1 MLPLSKP
8 FFDDKEALAVQD
20 VLASGWVTQGPKV
33 KAFEAEFAEYVGA
46 KHACA
51 VSNCTVALQL
61 ALQAVG
67 VKPGNV
73 VITVSHSYIAT
84 ANSVRNCFAEPVF
97 VDIDLTTYNMS
108 PACLQSLLVEQC
120 QRKDGK
126 LYYPQTLDL
135 AAGES
140 PLCFL
145 DKTHA
150 EFGRV
155 AAILVVHQVGMP
167 ADMNAIMPI
176 AKQFGL
182 PVVEDAACAIGS
194 EIQYSGQWQRVGN
207 PIGDVVCFSFH
218 PRKVLTTGDGGM
230 LTTNHSNYDE
240 TFRLLRQ
247 HGMGVSDA
255 VRHQAKQL
263 IIESYLTTGFNYRLT
278 DIQAAVGIEQ
288 LHKLPAFLQRRME
301 LVQVYEQ
308 HLRNTP
314 WVALPEQAEWARTNW
329 QSYPVMFS
337 SDAPLGRDE
346 LMQTM
351 LDAGIATRPGIMNA
365 HQEMPYQNHREVLS
379 ASELAREQVILLPL
393 FHTMTEDDVRLVCQQ
408 LNMVLAEARENRQAA
423 LQAKN

>member
-8 FFDDKEALAVQD
+8 FFDEKEALAVQD
-20 VLASGWVTQGPKV
+20 VFASGWVTQGPKV
-33 KAFEAEFAEYVGA
+33 KVFEDKFAQYVEA
-46 KHACA
+46 TYACA

-84 ANSVRNCFAEPVF
+84 ANAVRNCFAEPVF
-97 VDIDLTTYNMS
+97 VDINITSFNMS
-108 PACLQSLLVEQC
+108 PVCLQTLLTQQC
-120 QRKDGK
+120 QKKDEK
-126 LYYPQTLDL
+126 WYFTKVQDL
-135 AAGES
+135 ASGES
-140 PLCFL
+140 PLRFM
-145 DKTHA
+145 DKNNT

-176 AKQFGL
+176 AKQAGL
-182 PVVEDAACAIGS
+182 PVIEDAACAIGS
-194 EIQYSGQWQRVGN
+194 EIQYEGKWQRIGK

-230 LTTNHSNYDE
+230 LTTNQPKYDE
-240 TFRLLRQ
+240 EFRLLRQ

-288 LHKLPAFLQRRME
+288 LYKLPVFLQQRTH
-301 LVQVYEQ
+301 LVQIYEQ
-308 HLRNTP
+308 YLQNIP
-314 WVALPEQAEWARTNW
+314 WIVLPNPAEWNKSNW
-329 QSYPVMFS
+329 QSYPILLS
-337 SDAPLGRDE
+337 ENAPMSRDE
-346 LMQTM
+346 LMQAL

-365 HQEMPYQNHREVLS
+365 HQEEPYQNHQVSLP

-393 FHTMTEDDVRLVCQQ
+393 FHVMTEDDIRLVCRH
-408 LNMVLAEARENRQAA
+408 LKTVSKDRQAT